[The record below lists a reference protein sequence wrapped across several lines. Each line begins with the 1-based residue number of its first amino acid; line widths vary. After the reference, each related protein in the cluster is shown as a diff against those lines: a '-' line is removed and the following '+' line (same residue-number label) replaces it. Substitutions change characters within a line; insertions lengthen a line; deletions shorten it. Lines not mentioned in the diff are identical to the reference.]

1 MSNSKISWTEKTWN
15 PVTGC
20 TKITSGCQN
29 CYAEKMACRL
39 KAMGQV
45 KYEKGFEV
53 VTHPEVLDDPYRW
66 RKPSLVFV
74 NSMGDLFHKD
84 VPQWFIH
91 RVFGVMKTNPR
102 HIFQLLTKRS
112 DRLLKE
118 SLNLKWTENI
128 WMGVTVESSQY
139 YSRIDNLRMTGAAV
153 KFLSLEPLLTPL
165 PDLNLQG
172 IDWVIVGGESGAN
185 ARPMQ
190 KEWVTEIRD
199 QCKAAGV
206 AFYFKQWSGFQPK
219 KKGCLLEGTEYKEFP
234 NINDIQKKIDDDY
247 IIKQLSR

>member
-1 MSNSKISWTEKTWN
+1 MSATKISWTEKTWN

-20 TKITSGCQN
+20 TKISSGCQN

-39 KAMGQV
+39 KAMGQP
-45 KYEKGFEV
+45 KYENGFEV
-53 VTHPEVLDDPYRW
+53 EVHPEVLDQPYKW

-84 VPQWFIH
+84 VPIQFIK
-91 RVFGVMKTNPR
+91 RVFGVMNTNPR
-102 HIFQLLTKRS
+102 HIFQVQTKRA
-112 DRLLKE
+112 DLLEKY
-118 SLNLKWTENI
+118 SGKLNWTENI
-128 WMGVTVESSQY
+128 WQGVTVESSQY
-139 YSRIDNLRMTGAAV
+139 YSRIDKLRRTNATV
-153 KFLSLEPLLTPL
+153 KFLSLEPLLSPL

-199 QCKAAGV
+199 QCRAAGI

-219 KKGCLLEGTEYKEFP
+219 KKGCLLEGVEYKEFP
-234 NINDIQKKIDDDY
+234 NINDVQRQIDTA
-247 IIKQLSR
+247 KSNKLSL